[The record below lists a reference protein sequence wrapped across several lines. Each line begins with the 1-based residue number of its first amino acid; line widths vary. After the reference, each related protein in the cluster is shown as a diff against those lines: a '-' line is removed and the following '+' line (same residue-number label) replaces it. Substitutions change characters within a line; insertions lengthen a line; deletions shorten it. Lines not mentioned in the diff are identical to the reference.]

1 MEQFVARERLGGV
14 DATLS
19 AKVKRAVFGPYMA
32 REDAGDETGGAAGM
46 LTFADVCWRMLT
58 YADVC

>member
-32 REDAGDETGGAAGM
+32 REDAGDEMGGAAGM
-46 LTFADVCWRMLT
+46 LTFAVAC
-58 YADVC
+58 